1 MNPEVQTPAII
12 LDAHVNSFDIL
23 FTARYLRKQYPEVP
37 ILMPIAG
44 YLLHVPGVSKWV
56 KYWSNKYA
64 LTITPVYRKEEFSPN
79 KSIPLA
85 FFTSFYPKILTER
98 ERKER
103 NNQFQLLATR
113 FLEDMRG
120 IVLVSPY
127 GGPVHYGG
135 EVRRGVRELLNKA
148 QQVYLSYSSIFTGKT
163 KLEKY
168 HIQEAGEESE
178 LILSFRKLI
187 AS

>member
-64 LTITPVYRKEEFSPN
+64 ITPSHLSIERRKFHR
-79 KSIPLA
+79 
-85 FFTSFYPKILTER
+85 T
-98 ERKER
+98 
-103 NNQFQLLATR
+103 NQYHWHSSQVFIQR
-113 FLEDMRG
+113 F
-120 IVLVSPY
+120 
-127 GGPVHYGG
+127 
-135 EVRRGVRELLNKA
+135 
-148 QQVYLSYSSIFTGKT
+148 
-163 KLEKY
+163 
-168 HIQEAGEESE
+168 
-178 LILSFRKLI
+178 
-187 AS
+187 